1 MKFYLILF
9 GFLYSGFYSMVVCA
23 DEVLAST
30 NIQRAIDSGNY
41 QRAFAYAND
50 VRWSEISSDTQLE
63 AIHAYELM
71 GYYQRADKYIRL
83 LKQDKTTM
91 NKPIFLARIEYRMA
105 SIYRREGHYKEGLE
119 HAIRAVEIMRKLGTV
134 GNEYRAR
141 FAGMVAILH
150 AYLGHN
156 LEAWTWFGN
165 AFRYLQEYHAK
176 PLQSLILKNDKAIWF
191 YRMGRFQDVI
201 KLESKAIEQGESS
214 LSAQYPE
221 LAEAYNNIAAAF
233 MAVGQS
239 KEAALWY
246 QKSIHVRQEKLGM
259 QHPDLATSMNNFA
272 VLLLNQ
278 GDDNQA
284 EKLLRTALK
293 IRTSR
298 LGVSHPFTLSSMN
311 NLSQLLQKRG
321 VLKEAKSLAESSLG
335 YAIKQFG
342 SHHVEVANAYT
353 ALGDLM
359 VKTNDYTAAAN
370 NYKKALDIQKDQQ
383 HEIEAAWLIQKLGYI
398 HQLEG
403 EMDVAAR
410 AYEDTI
416 HRLESLLGMQH
427 PKLATVWNALGSVRY
442 EQGKHGEAVLAMQ
455 RALSIQRPLLGD
467 LHPQTAATHNNIAR
481 VYTDMGKKDLAIE
494 HLELAANA
502 LRHFA
507 RSDRQAVVYA
517 NLASLY
523 ADYQRNKQAVEYFE
537 LAMDAVEAL
546 FADSDGL
553 TEEERS
559 GMMGKYS
566 WIYQGMME
574 LLLKLH
580 RASPDA
586 GYDKQLLQVA
596 SRNQSRIFSE
606 LMLKTNALHAMRNP
620 DLQKA
625 LARESEAKLHWQN
638 LRYALAASV
647 NHNASNIQSHK
658 VLVKQ
663 VKAAGRKYKLAVRMV
678 NTSFPH
684 VMDLRSPR
692 AVSVGQIQGDL
703 RQGDAVMVYALLE
716 KETLLFVITQKSFHL
731 FPLPVGRIKISAM
744 VHQLR
749 RSVSGEHGLQNLQRL
764 KPKLL
769 YKAYQ
774 TLLKPAEPLLKNNKL
789 LYIVGDG
796 SLYTL
801 PFEML
806 IRDFTPAMKEHFEQ
820 QRQQSKSRGGIMFQ
834 EYADLDYVPWS
845 IIYMPSLSSLHVL
858 KTRKKKNRYGKNLT
872 AFANP
877 VFFEGVSQ
885 REQKT
890 YVQDRPL
897 LRSLLRKPDS
907 NMMGLKR
914 LLNTEHE
921 AKAIADILGGKH
933 ELFFGSRAR
942 ESTLYATDLSDSR
955 FILFA
960 THGLLSADFSLPGAE
975 PSLALSMDRA
985 LRKGEDGLLSM
996 SEVLNL
1002 NIDSELVALSACNT
1016 SGDVERAQNGEGFA
1030 GLTRAFMYAGAR
1042 RLLVSH
1048 WSVETYSTEHL
1059 MQDFFADMADHHSS
1073 SFALK
1078 QAREKLRASFV
1089 DIEGL
1094 HVSGA
1099 HPFFWAPFV
1108 LVGVQ

>member
-1 MKFYLILF
+1 ME
-9 GFLYSGFYSMVVCA
+9 VCA
-23 DEVLAST
+23 DEAQESG
-30 NIQRAIDSGNY
+30 NIQRAIDAGNY
-41 QRAFAYAND
+41 QQALAYAD
-50 VRWSEISSDTQLE
+50 DIRWSEASTETQL
-63 AIHAYELM
+63 AVIHAYELM
-71 GYYQRADKYIRL
+71 GYYQRADKQLRL
-83 LKQDKTTM
+83 LKQTKTVM
-91 NKPIFLARIEYRMA
+91 GDSVLHARTEYRMA
-105 SIYRREGHYKEGLE
+105 SIYRREGRYKEGLE
-119 HAIRAVEIMRKLGTV
+119 HAIRAVELMHELHAV
-134 GNEYRAR
+134 GNEYQLR

-176 PLQSLILKNDKAIWF
+176 PLESLILKNDKAIWF
-191 YRMGRFQDVI
+191 YGMGRFQDVI
-201 KLESKAIEQGESS
+201 TLESGAIEQAEAS

-221 LAEAYNNIAAAF
+221 LAEAYNNLAAAY
-233 MAVGQS
+233 MAVGKP

-246 QKSIHVRQEKLGM
+246 QKAIHLRQEKLGM

-272 VLLLNQ
+272 LLLLNQ

-284 EKLLRTALK
+284 EELLRTALK

-321 VLKEAKSLAESSLG
+321 ALKEAKSLAESSLG

-370 NYKKALDIQKDQQ
+370 HYKKALDIQEHQKHD
-383 HEIEAAWLIQKLGYI
+383 IEAAWLIQKLGYI

-403 EMDVAAR
+403 EMNAAAR

-416 HRLESLLGMQH
+416 HRLEPLLGEQH
-427 PKLATVWNALGSVRY
+427 PKLAMVWNALGSVRY
-442 EQGKHGEAVLAMQ
+442 EQGKHGEAALAMQ
-455 RALSIQRPLLGD
+455 RALSIQHPLLGD

-481 VYTDMGKKDLAIE
+481 VYMDMGKKDLAVE

-502 LRHFA
+502 FQHFA
-507 RSDRQAVVYA
+507 RSDRQAVVYG

-523 ADYQRNKQAVEYFE
+523 ADLQRDKQAVEYFE

-566 WIYQGMME
+566 WIYQGMMK
-574 LLLKLH
+574 LLLRLH

-586 GYDKQLLQVA
+586 GYDKKLLQVA

-625 LARESEAKLHWQN
+625 LARESEAKLHWMN
-638 LRYALAASV
+638 LRYALAISA

-658 VLVKQ
+658 ALVKQ

-684 VMDLRSPR
+684 VMNLRSPK
-692 AVSVGQIQGDL
+692 AVNVGQVQNDL
-703 RQGDAVMVYALLE
+703 RQGDAVVVYTLLE
-716 KETLLFVITQKSFHL
+716 KEALLFVITQKSFHF
-731 FPLPVGRIKISAM
+731 FPLPVGRAKITAM

-749 RSVSGEHGLQNLQRL
+749 RSVSGEYGLQNLKRL

-769 YKAYQ
+769 YKVYQ

-796 SLYTL
+796 PLYTL

-820 QRQQSKSRGGIMFQ
+820 QRQQSQARDGMMFQ

-858 KTRKKKNRYGKNLT
+858 KVRKKKTRYGKNLT

-890 YVQDRPL
+890 YVQQRPL
-897 LRSLLRKPDS
+897 LRSLLRRPD
-907 NMMGLKR
+907 NNVMALKR
-914 LLNTEHE
+914 LPNTEHE
-921 AKAIADILGGKH
+921 AKAIARILGGKH

-942 ESTLYATDLSDSR
+942 ESVLYTTDLSDSR

-975 PSLALSMDRA
+975 PSLALSMDKS
-985 LRKGEDGLLSM
+985 LRKDEDGLLSM

-1048 WSVETYSTEHL
+1048 WSVETYSTAHL
-1059 MQDFFADMADHHSS
+1059 MQDFFAGMTGHHSS

-1078 QAREKLRASFV
+1078 QAREKLRTSSV
-1089 DIEGL
+1089 DIEGR